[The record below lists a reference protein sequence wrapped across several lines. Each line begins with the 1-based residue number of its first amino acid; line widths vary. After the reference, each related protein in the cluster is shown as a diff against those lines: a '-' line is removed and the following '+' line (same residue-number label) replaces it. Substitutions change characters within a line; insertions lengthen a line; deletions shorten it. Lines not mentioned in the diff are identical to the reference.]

1 MAQQQESQSLEV
13 LQRAALGDQQAWDVV
28 VGEYSGLLWSVVR
41 GFRLGDEQSGDVVQT
56 TWLRLVEHLDDI
68 RDLERLPSWLA
79 MTARR
84 CSIDA
89 IRQSRRTRPL
99 DNEPELPSGDESP
112 EGAVLRFER
121 ETLVRQALQR
131 LSERDQALLT
141 LLTVSPPL
149 PYEEVSARLSMPVGS
164 IGPTRMRAL
173 ARLRTELELIGLVE
187 PA

>member
-1 MAQQQESQSLEV
+1 MAQQQQGELLEV
-13 LQRAALGDQQAWDVV
+13 LARAAQGDQEAWNAVV
-28 VGEYSGLLWSVVR
+28 EQYRGLLWSVVR
-41 GFRLGDEQSGDVVQT
+41 GFRLGDDLSRDVVQM
-56 TWLRLVEHLDDI
+56 TWLRLVEHLGDI
-68 RDLERLPSWLA
+68 RDLERLPAWLA

-99 DNEPELPSGDESP
+99 DDEPELPSGDESP

-121 ETLVRQALQR
+121 ESLVRQALSR
-131 LSERDQALLT
+131 LSERDQALLRMLAGSVPVT
-141 LLTVSPPL
+141 
-149 PYEEVSARLSMPVGS
+149 YEEISVRMAMPVGS

-173 ARLRTELELIGLVE
+173 ARLRTELELIGLSE